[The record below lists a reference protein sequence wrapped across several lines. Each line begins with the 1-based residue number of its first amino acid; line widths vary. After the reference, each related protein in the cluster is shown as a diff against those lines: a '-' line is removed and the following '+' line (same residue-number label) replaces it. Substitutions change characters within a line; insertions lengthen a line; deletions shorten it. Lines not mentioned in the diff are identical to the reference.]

1 MGAFVVSEVK
11 VKDNRQGEPTITR
24 ENESTLAKSTSHIAS
39 HCHAKPV
46 YTFTKFQK

>member
-1 MGAFVVSEVK
+1 MDAFVVREVQ
-11 VKDNRQGEPTITR
+11 DGCQGEPAIHKL

-46 YTFTKFQK
+46 HAFTEFQK